1 MVERF
6 PWILIFPE
14 SLSPESINRGF
25 FWAPLMDPHISIT
38 GYMGQILGMKHPWS
52 IHDTNC
58 SICKQWGPYGPWTHP
73 HARDE
78 VPPISYQLPI
88 VPPPGRHFFSERNQ
102 LHKPKS
108 REIISAKSSFLLA
121 SGKHSQFAIENG
133 PVESSWI
140 YPLIMV
146 ICHRFLY
153 VYQVILSDFPTPLT
167 PWTPGIPW
175 PKSIKRKTS
184 CTLLTTFH
192 ERSQRGSRGEFQWF
206 CAEMLDVF

>member
-1 MVERF
+1 
-6 PWILIFPE
+6 
-14 SLSPESINRGF
+14 
-25 FWAPLMDPHISIT
+25 MDPHISIT

-52 IHDTNC
+52 IHDTIC

-73 HARDE
+73 HPRGA
-78 VPPISYQLPI
+78 PISYQLPI
-88 VPPPGRHFFSERNQ
+88 VTPPGRHFFSERNQ

-108 REIISAKSSFLLA
+108 REIISAKSSFLLP

-192 ERSQRGSRGEFQWF
+192 ERSQRKAWKPWRFPI
-206 CAEMLDVF
+206 VFLRRNGGCF